1 MLLTSKRKYK
11 QTKTKAEIPGNSF
24 KNNVVY
30 PLSSLTGN
38 TMSLAHASPQ
48 NKELAICHQPW

>member
-48 NKELAICHQPW
+48 NKELAICHQP